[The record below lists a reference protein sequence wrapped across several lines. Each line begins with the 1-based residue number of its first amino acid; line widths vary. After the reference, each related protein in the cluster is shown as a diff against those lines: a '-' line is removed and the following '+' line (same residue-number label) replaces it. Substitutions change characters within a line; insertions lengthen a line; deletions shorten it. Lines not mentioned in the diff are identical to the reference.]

1 MQDGPVVAVT
11 RRGVTLGLAATV
23 ATLAVTP
30 DLMRGGGGGAWAA
43 TEAEAATA
51 RAERWAELKGAV
63 FGDRPVLDGPEAVQ
77 AVKLDAPVRA
87 QDAALVPI
95 SVELAA
101 GLPVAA
107 LWVLVDGN
115 PSPRAGT
122 FRFGEAADPRLLR
135 MRVRVDQYT
144 LLHAVAELR
153 DGRLLA
159 VERYVKA
166 SGGCSAPSLKDAAL
180 AMSRMGQMRLRLL
193 RDPAAAVVAAGGAPP
208 SDGESLVANLLV
220 SHPNNNGMQVEQLSG
235 RFIPARYVQD
245 LSVRQGGR
253 TVFDLEADI
262 SLSEDPALTFAFHPQ
277 GTGPVEV
284 EMQDSTGA
292 KFRQSFA
299 LATSDGAA

>member
-1 MQDGPVVAVT
+1 MQAVT
-11 RRGVTLGLAATV
+11 RRTALGLAAAFAAPV
-23 ATLAVTP
+23 ATP
-30 DLMRGGGGGAWAA
+30 AWAVS
-43 TEAEAATA
+43 EEEAAAA
-51 RAERWAELKGAV
+51 RAERWAELRQAV
-63 FGDRPVLDGPEAVQ
+63 FGDRPVVVGGEAAP
-77 AVKLDAPVRA
+77 AVTLEAPVRA

-95 SVELAA
+95 SVGLAD

-159 VERYVKA
+159 AERYVKA
-166 SGGCSAPSLKDAAL
+166 SGGCSAPSQKDAAL
-180 AMSRMGQMRLRLL
+180 AMSRMGQMRLRVL
-193 RDPAAAVVAAGGAPP
+193 RDPAAANASPLPEGVPGG
-208 SDGESLVANLLV
+208 GSLTANLLV
-220 SHPNNNGMQVEQLSG
+220 SHPNNNGMQVDQLSG

-245 LSVRQGGR
+245 MQVRQGGR

-262 SLSEDPALTFAFHPQ
+262 SLSEDPAITFAFRPQ
-277 GTGPVEV
+277 GDGPVEV
-284 EMQDSTGA
+284 SMVDSTGA
-292 KFRQSFA
+292 RYQQSFP
-299 LATSDGAA
+299 LTGSAA